1 MTVQIE
7 MSTADVE
14 AAASAVGTVAEAVL
28 ASHHAEHVG
37 ALAPALPG
45 SQSAEAALRL
55 RGVWSAQARRW
66 SSDAAAQ
73 RDRVLASVRAAV
85 RTDEAVAESF
95 ARITGHLGAVH
106 P

>member
-7 MSTADVE
+7 MSTTDVE
-14 AAASAVGTVAEAVL
+14 AAASAVGRVAEAVL

-66 SSDAAAQ
+66 SADAAGQ
-73 RDRVLASVRAAV
+73 RDRVLASVRAAI
-85 RTDEAVAESF
+85 RTDQAVAESF
-95 ARITGHLGAVH
+95 ARISGHPGAVH